1 MGSSQRFAFLSAA
14 WASRVFFRFVDILTH
29 CMPLSWKGI
38 DNVSFGCNP
47 YYCSP
52 TIPKDQLLWD
62 FACGFGRWKIEAN
75 REEQSTVLPRV
86 SSELMC
92 HHLAEGPALEL
103 WYKENICCSPWCGS
117 LNIFFSFN
125 ILSIS
130 GEWTS
135 SKVQV
140 FQQFNISPKLPG
152 VFTGDLRIYRWFSS

>member
-29 CMPLSWKGI
+29 CTPLSWKWI

-47 YYCSP
+47 CYCSP
-52 TIPKDQLLWD
+52 MIPKDQLLWD

-75 REEQSTVLPRV
+75 REEQSRVLPRV
-86 SSELMC
+86 SSESMY

-117 LNIFFSFN
+117 LNIFFPSVY
-125 ILSIS
+125 SVPQ
-130 GEWTS
+130 ETEPVQKCKCS
-135 SKVQV
+135 SSLTLALNSLV
-140 FQQFNISPKLPG
+140 FSLG
-152 VFTGDLRIYRWFSS
+152 T